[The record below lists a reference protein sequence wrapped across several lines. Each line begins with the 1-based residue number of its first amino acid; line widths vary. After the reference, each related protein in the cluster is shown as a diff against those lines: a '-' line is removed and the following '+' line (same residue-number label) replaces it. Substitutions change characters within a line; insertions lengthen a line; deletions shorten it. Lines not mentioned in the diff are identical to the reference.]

1 MVSLRSNT
9 ESMDIMTKSGTDGE
23 VFLDIPELSQ
33 LETDTSSYFKDTAD
47 ARLSSRFYSSLTAFI
62 DFCIRYANDILRGE
76 TYSFEQTATQLF
88 VTCIYDR
95 KQFRTYLRHALH
107 ASRLYLSELNRR
119 MSPDDTVNY
128 HELSCTLMAECEWLI
143 FKCET
148 YIKGTRVTAIRHRQ
162 ANHTDTCSL
171 QRAANQLMF
180 LECSGRLDGVDFSNV
195 KPTVMFVVGRCLDA
209 VGRELAGYHVI
220 VDHDDNPINLSG
232 DLVWRFLC
240 GIDDK
245 SVNLPFSA
253 DAIIRLR
260 MWADSQINH
269 KHLYASYIQFYA
281 LEMLGMVI
289 GITSSDDVY
298 GDRPKCGCF
307 HISDCSEYK
316 TQFEKFLKKQKP
328 LRDFTVI
335 WNNNG
340 DTETEMSQSYR
351 STMSKTRRFGRC
363 KQQIIKLIHKFIE

>member
-1 MVSLRSNT
+1 MVSLCLNT

-23 VFLDIPELSQ
+23 VFLDIPELSR

-47 ARLSSRFYSSLTAFI
+47 ARLSSRFYSSLTSFI

-107 ASRLYLSELNRR
+107 ASRLYLSELKRR
-119 MSPDDTVNY
+119 MSPNDTANY
-128 HELSCTLMAECEWLI
+128 HELSYTLMAECEWLI

-220 VDHDDNPINLSG
+220 VDHDDNPINLPG

-260 MWADSQINH
+260 LWADSQINH

-289 GITSSDDVY
+289 GITSSDDVH

-340 DTETEMSQSYR
+340 GTETEMSQPYR
-351 STMSKTRRFGRC
+351 STTSRTKRFGRC